1 VLGKKERKNCKEN
14 WRKKTVVNRFKAVI
28 VDYYYP
34 SLTEEQKVLADTGIE
49 IVDCNGKCRTED
61 DIIKYAQDADGLIVQ
76 FVPITRRII
85 ENLPKLKVIVRYAI
99 GLDIIDIPAAT
110 EHRVMVANV
119 PDYCIDEVAD
129 QALALMLAVTR
140 KIKIAADEVARGNW
154 SYQKAV
160 PIRRFSAMSLGLIS
174 FGNIARNFG
183 VKARALG
190 FRKIWVYDPYVKE
203 SDIAQ
208 YPTFSFTDL
217 QTLLKESD
225 VVSIHA
231 PATTETK
238 HMINRGTLA
247 LMKEG
252 AYLINTSRGALIDE
266 TALVEALAAG
276 KLGGVGLDVLEDEKN
291 VKENPLL
298 QYENVIITPHM
309 SWYSIDSIAE
319 LQRKVAEQVKQAL
332 LEGQPKY
339 WVNRF

>member
-1 VLGKKERKNCKEN
+1 MANQ
-14 WRKKTVVNRFKAVI
+14 FKAVI

-34 SLTEEQKVLADTGIE
+34 SLTEERKVLADTGIE

-61 DIIKYAQDADGLIVQ
+61 DVIKYARDADAVIVQ
-76 FVPITRRII
+76 FVPITRKII

-99 GLDIIDIPAAT
+99 GLDIIDIAAAT

-119 PDYCIDEVAD
+119 PDYCLDEVAD

-140 KIKIAADEVARGNW
+140 KIKIAADEVAGGNW
-154 SYQKAV
+154 SYQKTV

-183 VKARALG
+183 AKARALG
-190 FRKIWVYDPYVKE
+190 FRKIRVYDPYIKE
-203 SDIAQ
+203 SDFAK
-208 YPTFSFTDL
+208 YPGYDFVDL
-217 QTLLKESD
+217 PTLLKESE

-231 PATTETK
+231 PATAETK
-238 HMINRGTLA
+238 HMINRETLA
-247 LMKEG
+247 LMKAG

-266 TALVEALAAG
+266 TALAAALAAG

-291 VKENPLL
+291 IKRNSLL
-298 QYENVIITPHM
+298 QYENVLITPHM

-332 LEGQPKY
+332 LEGRPKY

>member
-1 VLGKKERKNCKEN
+1 MA
-14 WRKKTVVNRFKAVI
+14 TRFKVAI
-28 VDYYYP
+28 LDYYYP
-34 SLTEEQKVLADTGIE
+34 SLTEERKVLADTGIE
-49 IVDCNGKCRTED
+49 IVDCNGKCQTED
-61 DIIKYAQDADGLIVQ
+61 DVIKYAGDADAVIIQ

-99 GLDIIDIPAAT
+99 GMDIIDIPAAT

-183 VKARALG
+183 AKAQALG
-190 FRKIWVYDPYVKE
+190 FKQIRVYDPYINEAGAK
-203 SDIAQ
+203 
-208 YPTFSFTDL
+208 YPGYDFVDL
-217 QTLLKESD
+217 PTLLKESD

-231 PATTETK
+231 PATAETK
-238 HMINRGTLA
+238 HMINRETLA
-247 LMKEG
+247 LMKDG
-252 AYLINTSRGALIDE
+252 VFLINTSRGALIDV
-266 TALVEALAAG
+266 TALEAAFAAG

-291 VKENPLL
+291 IKENSLL
-298 QYENVIITPHM
+298 KYENVIITPHM

-332 LEGQPKY
+332 LDGRPKY

>member
-1 VLGKKERKNCKEN
+1 MA
-14 WRKKTVVNRFKAVI
+14 TRFKVAI
-28 VDYYYP
+28 LDYYYP
-34 SLTEEQKVLADTGIE
+34 SLTEERKVLADTGIE
-49 IVDCNGKCRTED
+49 IVDCNGKCQTED
-61 DIIKYAQDADGLIVQ
+61 DVIKYAGDADAVIIQ
-76 FVPITRRII
+76 FVPITRIII

-99 GLDIIDIPAAT
+99 GMDIIDIPAAT
-110 EHRVMVANV
+110 EYRVMVANV

-183 VKARALG
+183 AKAQALG
-190 FRKIWVYDPYVKE
+190 FKQIRVYDPYINEAGAK
-203 SDIAQ
+203 
-208 YPTFSFTDL
+208 YPGYDFVDL
-217 QTLLKESD
+217 PTLLKESD

-231 PATTETK
+231 PATAETK
-238 HMINRGTLA
+238 HMINRETLA

-252 AYLINTSRGALIDE
+252 AYLINTSRGVLIDE
-266 TALVEALAAG
+266 TALAAALAAG

-291 VKENPLL
+291 IKRNPLL
-298 QYENVIITPHM
+298 QYENVLITPHM

-332 LEGQPKY
+332 LEGRPKY